1 MPSLSLRP
9 RSSHLGF
16 WLAVLGAA
24 SCTFPDYQLGLGTQP
39 PPQGGASGVSGVVS
53 GGAGA
58 TSAGSGGLGGLS
70 GSVNGGSGGVSVGGT
85 SAGDAAGGDN
95 TAGMPEAGTNTGPTG
110 QGLGFNGEQL
120 LAFGPLPADDL
131 TIEMWVKTTMTGPTG
146 IWYQGAAL
154 FAADMPGDHNDFGA
168 SLVGD
173 NFAFG
178 TGSPDVTALS
188 ISKVNTGA
196 WTHLAASRER
206 SSSIVRI
213 VVDGQAESS
222 IVTGNREALDEVDA
236 PALGGH
242 IMGGQFYNGFSGT
255 VDEVRLWNVV
265 RTPQQIADNRHIRL
279 NGDEPGLVG
288 YWRFDDGQGLVASDS
303 SPSHHDATLGG
314 GDSARVPEWVTYD
327 APALP

>member
-1 MPSLSLRP
+1 MLAPRFPLRP
-9 RSSHLGF
+9 SRFGF
-16 WLAVLGAA
+16 WLVVLGLG
-24 SCTFPDYQLGLGTQP
+24 SCTFPDYQLGLGARP
-39 PPQGGASGVSGVVS
+39 PEPSGGAGTGGLVS

-58 TSAGSGGLGGLS
+58 TSAGSNALGGLS
-70 GSVNGGSGGVSVGGT
+70 GSQSGGSGGVSVGGT
-85 SAGDAAGGDN
+85 SAGDGAAGDN
-95 TAGMPEAGTNTGPTG
+95 TAGMPEAGTDSGPPG
-110 QGLGFNGEQL
+110 HGLGFNGQQL

-188 ISKVNTGA
+188 LSKVNTGV

-206 SSSIVRI
+206 ASSIVRI

-222 IVTGNREALDEVDA
+222 IVTGNREALDETDG

-242 IMGGQFYNGFSGT
+242 MLGGQFHNGFKGT

-265 RTPQQIADNRHIRL
+265 RSPQQIADNLHTRL

-288 YWRFDDGQGLVASDS
+288 YWRLDDGQGLVASDS

-314 GDSARVPEWVTYD
+314 GAPARVPEWVTYD